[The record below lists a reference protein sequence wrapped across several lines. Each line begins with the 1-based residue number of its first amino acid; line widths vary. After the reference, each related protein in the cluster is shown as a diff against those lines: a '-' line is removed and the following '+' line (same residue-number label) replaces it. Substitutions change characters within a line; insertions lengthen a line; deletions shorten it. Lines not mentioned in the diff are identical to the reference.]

1 MDGVVDVH
9 KSIGTVAG
17 WISYKDVDKDG
28 EAGFESERTGKPADL
43 FHVIFDDSSTLDYQD
58 LEEYEIT
65 ECLADKILPRN
76 RNGGRFIAGKT
87 TGRRINRK
95 GVKEK

>member
-1 MDGVVDVH
+1 MFDEET
-9 KSIGTVAG
+9 SQ
-17 WISYKDVDKDG
+17 
-28 EAGFESERTGKPADL
+28 E
-43 FHVIFDDSSTLDYQD
+43 DDSETNSSNSSNIEDTDNEEEFEMYQD